1 MCIALHSLFLV
12 PIDSSIG
19 PDVSVPGVFIVLIIG
34 LTAGLHAALYGAYK
48 DSPHESFL
56 LRRFIRELFFATVIA
71 GVLGGR
77 HLCQGQTLFIIYL
90 SIFALARVATEF
102 WKLFLRVEPQDGYR
116 IPTQIHWVKG
126 VVHNPAIRLLM
137 GLGFVSSIYGCL
149 LLFRLLP
156 DTFPWPVTALI
167 VGGGVGLAEAIAG
180 AYKDGTIEG
189 FSFHKFLK
197 SPTFGALGGLIAC
210 FHTNSLTFLLLASI
224 GSMRMFNE
232 LFFKMIVR
240 DYAPGKFKSM
250 IGPFQEWNAKRRYFI
265 PGYAATWGLYVTL
278 LIRLT

>member
-1 MCIALHSLFLV
+1 MCVSFYSLFLGLV
-12 PIDSSIG
+12 DWSIDPG
-19 PDVSVPGVFIVLIIG
+19 VCVPGVFIVLIIG

-56 LRRFIRELFFATVIA
+56 LRRFVRELVFATVIA
-71 GVLGGR
+71 GVLGAL
-77 HLCQGQTLFIIYL
+77 HLCPGQTLFIIYL
-90 SIFALARVATEF
+90 SVFALARVATEF
-102 WKLFLRVEPQDGYR
+102 WKLFLRIEPQESYR

-126 VVHNPAIRLLM
+126 VVHNPVIRLLM
-137 GLGFVSSIYGCL
+137 GVGFVGSIYGCL

-156 DTFPWPVTALI
+156 ETLPWPVTALI

-189 FSFHKFLK
+189 FSFRKFLK

-210 FHTNSLTFLLLASI
+210 FHTHSLTFLLLASI

-250 IGPFQEWNAKRRYFI
+250 IGPFQEWMTKRRHFV
-265 PGYAATWGLYVTL
+265 PAYAATWALYVTL
-278 LIRLT
+278 LIRLA